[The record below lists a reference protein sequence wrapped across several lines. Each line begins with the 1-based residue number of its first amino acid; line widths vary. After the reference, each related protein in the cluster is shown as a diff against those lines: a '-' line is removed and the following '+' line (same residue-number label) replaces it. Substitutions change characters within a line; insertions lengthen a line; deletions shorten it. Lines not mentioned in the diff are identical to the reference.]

1 MALPAPTCSTATA
14 VTGCCE
20 AALTMRSAE
29 KVAMTRGTAT
39 PATKPCVTASHGC
52 SRQASASRQMQ
63 RQALSDEE
71 RAFVTEFLIFLIVDI
86 LFCATGALIFWVL
99 TLGKCKINFPER
111 STPIYWGF
119 SFIGFVAWALILFF
133 ILIGLGD

>member
-1 MALPAPTCSTATA
+1 MLRGGANDALRGES
-14 VTGCCE
+14 GND
-20 AALTMRSAE
+20 
-29 KVAMTRGTAT
+29 TRDGDSGNETL
-39 PATKPCVTASHGC
+39 CYRE
-52 SRQASASRQMQ
+52 SRLQQAASASRQMQ
-63 RQALSDEE
+63 RQAVSDEE